1 MNTAIAS
8 ITTREIASAIW
19 LAVFLVVVLIQK
31 STRESLGS
39 VFQALLQPML
49 LIPLAIGAA
58 YAAAEIYL
66 LDRLGW
72 WSVANLKTTIVWL
85 FTFAFVTMFEA
96 ATARGRKAELG
107 KITVEILSVAG
118 LLTFITELYSFPL
131 WAEVVALPFVTV
143 IALMGMMATQ
153 KPDHAQVAKLMG
165 CLSAL
170 VGFSYIGFS
179 LWKTYQLWSETATL
193 ANALELAIPIL
204 LSLGFIPFLYA
215 WRAYV
220 AYSDAFATVSVF
232 GIDESLM
239 PYARWLA
246 ISRIRGDLE
255 LLERWR
261 KAIQAARPGDRA
273 ELKQSLDALLTLKM
287 REVAPP
293 VVQPKYGWSPYLA
306 MQFLADYGVAT
317 GHYQHS
323 FDDEWFASSS
333 LREIGSGLNLP
344 NNLAYYVEGTEHAAT
359 ILKVKLNINNLGEAD
374 EAEGLFIVYAM
385 HLLEQA
391 ISLNALERL
400 KMRIAMLETFEAEI
414 PYGCISLS
422 REDFVGGIKGG
433 YSRRFEIRRGA
444 VERGD

>member
-8 ITTREIASAIW
+8 ITSREIAFAIW

-39 VFQALLQPML
+39 ILHTLLKPKL
-49 LIPLAIGAA
+49 LIPLATGAA
-58 YAAAEIYL
+58 YVAAEIYL
-66 LDRLGW
+66 LERLGW
-72 WSVANLKTTIVWL
+72 WSVTNLKTTIVWL

-96 ATARGRKAELG
+96 ATASGRRAGLG
-107 KITVEILSVAG
+107 KVTAEILSVAG
-118 LLTFITELYSFPL
+118 LLTFITELHSFPL
-131 WAEVVALPFVTV
+131 WVEVIALPFVTLIV
-143 IALMGMMATQ
+143 LLGMIANQ
-153 KPDHAQVAKLMG
+153 KAEYASVAKLMTSV
-165 CLSAL
+165 SAL

-179 LWKTYQLWSETATL
+179 LWKTYQLWGETATL

-204 LSLGFIPFLYA
+204 LSLGFIPFLYT

-220 AYSDAFATVSVF
+220 AYSDAFAMISVF

-261 KAIQAARPGDRA
+261 KSLQAARPAGRA
-273 ELKQSLDALLTLKM
+273 ELKHSLDALLTLKM
-287 REVAPP
+287 REAAPP

-306 MQFLADYGVAT
+306 MQFLADCGVAT
-317 GHYQHS
+317 GYYQHS
-323 FDDEWFASSS
+323 SHDEWFASSS
-333 LREIGSGLNLP
+333 LLEIGSGLNLP

-359 ILKVKLNINNLGEAD
+359 TLKVKLNVNNPGEAD
-374 EAEGLFIVYAM
+374 EAEGLFIIYAM
-385 HLLEQA
+385 RLLEQA
-391 ISLNALERL
+391 VSLNAVERL
-400 KMRIAMLETFEAEI
+400 KVRIAMLETFEAEI

-422 REDFVGGIKGG
+422 REDFVGGIKAG
-433 YSRRFEIRRGA
+433 YVRRFEVRRGA
-444 VERGD
+444 VERGY

>member
-39 VFQALLQPML
+39 VFEALLKPML
-49 LIPLAIGAA
+49 LIPLATGAA

-66 LDRLGW
+66 LERLGW

-96 ATARGRKAELG
+96 ATAKGRKAGLG
-107 KITVEILSVAG
+107 KFTAEILSVAG

-131 WAEVVALPFVTV
+131 WVEVVALPFFTV
-143 IALMGMMATQ
+143 IALMGMMANQ
-153 KPDHAQVAKLMG
+153 KAEHAPVAKLMA
-165 CLSAL
+165 CISAL

-204 LSLGFIPFLYA
+204 LSLGYIPFLYT

-220 AYSDAFATVSVF
+220 AYSDAFATISVF
-232 GIDESLM
+232 SIDKSLV

-255 LLERWR
+255 LLARWR
-261 KAIQAARPGDRA
+261 KAMQASRQRDRA
-273 ELKQSLDALLTLKM
+273 ELKHSLDALLTLKE
-287 REVAPP
+287 REAAPP
-293 VVQPKYGWSPYLA
+293 VVQPNYGWSPYLA
-306 MQFLADYGVAT
+306 MQFLAEYGVAT

-333 LREIGSGLNLP
+333 MREIGSGLNLP

-359 ILKVKLNINNLGEAD
+359 TLKVKLNVNNPGEAG
-374 EAEGLFIVYAM
+374 EAEGMFIVYAM

-391 ISLNALERL
+391 ISLNAVERL
-400 KMRIAMLETFEAEI
+400 KMRIEMLDTFEAQI

-422 REDFVGGIKGG
+422 REDFVGGISGG

-444 VERGD
+444 VKASN

>member
-1 MNTAIAS
+1 MNTVIAS

-19 LAVFLVVVLIQK
+19 LAVFLVVALIQK

-39 VFQALLQPML
+39 VLQALLQPML
-49 LIPLAIGAA
+49 LIPLAVGAA

-66 LDRLGW
+66 LERMGW

-85 FTFAFVTMFEA
+85 FTFAFFTMFEA
-96 ATARGRKAELG
+96 ATAKGRKAGLG
-107 KITVEILSVAG
+107 KITVEILSVAS

-131 WAEVVALPFVTV
+131 WTEVVALPFVTV
-143 IALMGMMATQ
+143 IALMGMMATL

-170 VGFSYIGFS
+170 VGLSYIGFS

-204 LSLGFIPFLYA
+204 LSLGFIPFLYS

-220 AYSDAFATVSVF
+220 AYSDAFATISVF

-261 KAIQAARPGDRA
+261 KAIQAARPSDRA

-287 REVAPP
+287 REAAPP
-293 VVQPKYGWSPYLA
+293 VVQPKYGWSPHLA
-306 MQFLADYGVAT
+306 MQFLADYGMAT

-323 FDDEWFASSS
+323 FDDQWFASSS
-333 LREIGSGLNLP
+333 LREIASGLNLP

-359 ILKVKLNINNLGEAD
+359 ILKVKLNINTLGEED
-374 EAEGLFIVYAM
+374 EAEGLFIMYAM

-391 ISLNALERL
+391 ISLNAVERL
-400 KMRIAMLETFEAEI
+400 KMRIARLETFEAEI

-422 REDFVGGIKGG
+422 REDFVSGIKGG

-444 VERGD
+444 VECGD